1 MAEKRSIPAALGIF
15 IGPAIAYLSY
25 LILSSGLSEYMQLVC
40 FGLFFLTGHDL
51 AASRISLSGVLA
63 ILLLPA
69 IPIAIY
75 VNQSVMLPGNHLS
88 PTMII
93 AFWAASALLGAIWAG
108 MKPPVAGGS
117 ANVRRLAISASALLL
132 LIAATFVF

>member
-25 LILSSGLSEYMQLVC
+25 LILMSGLSEYAQIIC
-40 FGLFFLTGHDL
+40 FGLFFQTGHDL
-51 AASRISLSGVLA
+51 AKSRISLSGIVA

-75 VNQSVMLPGNHLS
+75 VNQAVTLPGSHLS

-93 AFWAASALLGAIWAG
+93 ALWAASALLGAIWAG
-108 MKPPVAGGS
+108 IKISTYNGS
-117 ANVRRLAISASALLL
+117 ANVTRLAISASGLFL

>member
-25 LILSSGLSEYMQLVC
+25 LILSSGLSEYLQLVC

-51 AASRISLSGVLA
+51 AASRISLSGGLA

-75 VNQSVMLPGNHLS
+75 VNQAVMLPGNHLS
-88 PTMII
+88 PMMII
-93 AFWAASALLGAIWAG
+93 AFWVASALLGAIWAG
-108 MKPPVAGGS
+108 MKPPVTSGS
-117 ANVRRLAISASALLL
+117 ANVRRLAISASALFILV
-132 LIAATFVF
+132 AATFMV

>member
-1 MAEKRSIPAALGIF
+1 MAEKRSTPAALGIF

-25 LILSSGLSEYMQLVC
+25 LILSSGLSEYLQIIC
-40 FGLFFLTGHDL
+40 FGLFFLAGHDL
-51 AASRISLSGVLA
+51 ATSRISLSGVLA

-75 VNQSVMLPGNHLS
+75 VNQALIQSGNHLS

-93 AFWAASALLGAIWAG
+93 SFWAASALLGAIWAG
-108 MKPPVAGGS
+108 MRPSAADSS
-117 ANVRRLAISASALLL
+117 ANITRLVVSASGLFL
-132 LIAATFVF
+132 LIAATFVI

>member
-25 LILSSGLSEYMQLVC
+25 LILSSGLSEYVQLVC
-40 FGLFFLTGHDL
+40 FALFLLAGHDL
-51 AASRISLSGVLA
+51 AVSKISLSGVLA

-75 VNQSVMLPGNHLS
+75 VNQAVMLPGNHLS

-108 MKPPVAGGS
+108 MKPPAPDS
-117 ANVRRLAISASALLL
+117 TANVRRLVISASALFL
-132 LIAATFVF
+132 LIAATFVL